1 MDWMNGQTTNSAY
14 SPRGSARNPTMNRYL
29 PCCIAAPSPLLVLVV
44 LDRRVLR
51 GRVGVALDLLDGLRR
66 GEPSGHHL
74 AEARDT
80 DLLLLELDVP
90 VLQPRVH
97 HVVAGLLQRGHT
109 GLEARGE
116 GDAVGAAVV
125 GGQGLHLGREV

>member
-29 PCCIAAPSPLLVLVV
+29 PCCIAAPLPLLVLVV

-51 GRVGVALDLLDGLRR
+51 GRVGEALGLLDGLR
-66 GEPSGHHL
+66 GSEPPGHQFAGPRH
-74 AEARDT
+74 T

-90 VLQPRVH
+90 VLPTRVH

-109 GLEARGE
+109 GLEARGQC
-116 GDAVGAAVV
+116 DAVGAAV
-125 GGQGLHLGREV
+125 

>member
-29 PCCIAAPSPLLVLVV
+29 PCCIAAPLPLLVLVV

-51 GRVGVALDLLDGLRR
+51 GRVGEALDFFEGPR
-66 GEPSGHHL
+66 GSEPPAHHL
-74 AEARDT
+74 AEARHT

-90 VLQPRVH
+90 VLQTRVH
-97 HVVAGLLQRGHT
+97 HVVAGLL
-109 GLEARGE
+109 
-116 GDAVGAAVV
+116 
-125 GGQGLHLGREV
+125 